1 VGFGWGLLVTA
12 LLFGVFRVLNLPEL
26 YAGRL
31 DPAWGAGVA
40 AGAWGLF
47 FGYLREWSGSIVA
60 PALVHGVPQGIATAV
75 LG

>member
-1 VGFGWGLLVTA
+1 VRFGWGLLSTA
-12 LLFGVFRVLNLPEL
+12 VLFGVFHVLNLPEL

-40 AGAWGLF
+40 AGAWGLS

-60 PALVHGVPQGIATAV
+60 PALVHGVPQGIAAAV